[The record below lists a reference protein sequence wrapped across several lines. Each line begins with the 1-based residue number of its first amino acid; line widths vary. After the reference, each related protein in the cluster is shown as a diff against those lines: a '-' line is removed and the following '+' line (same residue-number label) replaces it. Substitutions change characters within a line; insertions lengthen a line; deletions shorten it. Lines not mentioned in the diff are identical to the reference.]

1 MFERILFRRSNLSR
15 HRNGPYAKERERY
28 LTLLMEEG
36 RSLPTLRQI
45 ANLLYHMAEQLP
57 LSLPSVT
64 ATQIEAAAR
73 QWSATLVRC
82 RISRHRMETKF
93 VFHATNWLR
102 MLGRLQKPE
111 SKLPFTTEQD
121 AFLHFEQQERGLA
134 DASLKMHKTHLRPF
148 LNWAADQV
156 KTLRKITP
164 EDLSRY
170 FVWQAAQRR
179 WKRTTISNHVKALR
193 NFFRFAESMNW
204 CAAGLANTI
213 DAPRIYKFERLPRG
227 PLWSDVQRLLVA
239 SSGDTPNDIRDHAM
253 LLLLTVYGF
262 RSSEVRHL
270 CLDDIDWEQE
280 VMHVRC
286 TKQRKTQHYPL
297 LRNVGDAILRYLR
310 EVRPRCPYREVFVT
324 LIQPFRPLTAT
335 CLGTTV
341 RNRLFQL
348 GLTLPCYGPHA
359 LRHSCATHLLAE
371 RFTLKDIAEHLGHVS
386 LESTQ
391 IYAKTNLVA
400 LQEVGQLDLRGL
412 VTHTE
417 HSAHI
422 ATPIYPR
429 GSIEALQAVAAIS
442 LGGLL

>member
-1 MFERILFRRSNLSR
+1 
-15 HRNGPYAKERERY
+15 
-28 LTLLMEEG
+28 
-36 RSLPTLRQI
+36 
-45 ANLLYHMAEQLP
+45 
-57 LSLPSVT
+57 
-64 ATQIEAAAR
+64 
-73 QWSATLVRC
+73 
-82 RISRHRMETKF
+82 METKF

-111 SKLPFTTEQD
+111 SQLPFTTEQD

-204 CAAGLANTI
+204 CAAGLASTI

-239 SSGDTPNDIRDHAM
+239 SSGDTPNDIRDYAM
-253 LLLLTVYGF
+253 LLLLAVYGF

-286 TKQRKTQHYPL
+286 TSSAKL
-297 LRNVGDAILRYLR
+297 NIILCSAMWAMQSCGTFAKCVHD
-310 EVRPRCPYREVFVT
+310 VRIVRCSS
-324 LIQPFRPLTAT
+324 
-335 CLGTTV
+335 
-341 RNRLFQL
+341 
-348 GLTLPCYGPHA
+348 H
-359 LRHSCATHLLAE
+359 
-371 RFTLKDIAEHLGHVS
+371 
-386 LESTQ
+386 
-391 IYAKTNLVA
+391 
-400 LQEVGQLDLRGL
+400 
-412 VTHTE
+412 
-417 HSAHI
+417 
-422 ATPIYPR
+422 
-429 GSIEALQAVAAIS
+429 
-442 LGGLL
+442 